1 MAPISPAMTSER
13 PPAGSP
19 GETLYIA
26 RLALITNDLS
36 AAHKNLADVP
46 ANLSNDPEAKR
57 IREELAQREA
67 ARDAAMQR
75 ARACDT
81 TASYRCARKYAK
93 EAIAIDSSYAD
104 SRVLLKRVTYKAAQ
118 AKKAADAAA
127 LQASLN
133 AARAAA
139 VHVAPIREAVA
150 VPRVVTASAVAN
162 PVPVSNPVPVAA
174 PALPPAS
181 SSTPHL
187 FAAPPARAPREQRV
201 IREARETRPIQE
213 TREVASVPQAQAT
226 NVDASESRGYGDGPP
241 IRAFGRGEAH

>member
-1 MAPISPAMTSER
+1 MTSER

-36 AAHKNLADVP
+36 AVHKNLADVP
-46 ANLSNDPEAKR
+46 ANLSNDAEARR

-75 ARACDT
+75 ARACDS

-93 EAIAIDSSYAD
+93 EAIAIDSSYPD

-127 LQASLN
+127 LQAAVN
-133 AARAAA
+133 AARAAAAA

-150 VPRVVTASAVAN
+150 VPRVVTASAVTIPA
-162 PVPVSNPVPVAA
+162 PVNTPVPVAA

-181 SSTPHL
+181 NSAPHL

-201 IREARETRPIQE
+201 IREARETRPVQE
-213 TREVASVPQAQAT
+213 TREVASVPQAQTA
-226 NVDASESRGYGDGPP
+226 NVDASESRGLGDGAP

>member
-1 MAPISPAMTSER
+1 M
-13 PPAGSP
+13 
-19 GETLYIA
+19 
-26 RLALITNDLS
+26 ITNDLS
-36 AAHKNLADVP
+36 AVHKNLADVP

-57 IREELAQREA
+57 IRAELAQREA

-75 ARACDT
+75 ARACDS
-81 TASYRCARKYAK
+81 TATYRCARKYAK

-127 LQASLN
+127 LQAALN
-133 AARAAA
+133 ASRAAA

-150 VPRVVTASAVAN
+150 VPRVVTASAVTSPAPVTN
-162 PVPVSNPVPVAA
+162 PAPVAA
-174 PALPPAS
+174 PALPPA

-213 TREVASVPQAQAT
+213 TREVASVPQAQTT

-241 IRAFGRGEAH
+241 FRAFGRGEAH